1 MEVCDHSDLKR
12 VAVLGTL
19 HVDVDDRSLTGKY
32 VIPIMDVKFP
42 SGAGYRR
49 DVESHDFAL
58 MVLQH
63 PAKWSDKGVVDN
75 NIYPSIN
82 LFLIQCIQSVCQPQ
96 IRSLEA

>member
-1 MEVCDHSDLKR
+1 M
-12 VAVLGTL
+12 LGTL
-19 HVDVDDRSLTGKY
+19 NVDVDDRSLTGKY

-42 SGAGYRR
+42 PGAGYRR

-63 PAKWSDKGVVDN
+63 PAKWSDKGGVTN

-82 LFLIQCIQSVCQPQ
+82 FFFSAFNLFASP
-96 IRSLEA
+96 RSGVWWHSCHCSRVGDVPA